1 MKKFLALSL
10 IGTLALASCNQ
21 ANVTGSAKTYAF
33 AAQAQAGYS
42 TQAGTASRAD
52 LNTGD
57 TSTVLK
63 ATGLKPSTAYI
74 AHYHVAGTDTSK
86 GVCASGGA
94 VQNGL
99 IGGTPVTSD
108 ASGTLTIKGLA
119 STADIAATS
128 VKYINIHESATP
140 SVVPLCAD
148 LTVAAK

>member
-10 IGTLALASCNQ
+10 IGAVALASCNQ
-21 ANVTGSAKTYAF
+21 ANVTGSSKTYTF
-33 AAQAQAGYS
+33 AAQAQTGY
-42 TQAGTASRAD
+42 TVQAGTAARTD

-74 AHYHVAGTDTSK
+74 AHYHLAGADVSK

-99 IGGTPVTSD
+99 IGGTNFTSD
-108 ASGTLTIKGLA
+108 ASGNLTIKGLA
-119 STADIAATS
+119 STADIAVGS
-128 VKYINIHESATP
+128 VQYINIHEAATP
-140 SVVPLCAD
+140 AVVPLCAD

>member
-1 MKKFLALSL
+1 MKRFLAVSL

-21 ANVTGSAKTYAF
+21 ANVTGSAKTYTF
-33 AAQAQAGYS
+33 AAQTQVGY
-42 TQAGTASRAD
+42 TAQAGTASRTD

-63 ATGLKPSTAYI
+63 ASGLKPSTAYI
-74 AHYHVAGTDTSK
+74 AHYHIAGADTSK
-86 GVCASGGA
+86 GVCASNGM

-99 IGGTPVTSD
+99 IGGAPFTSD
-108 ASGTLTIKGLA
+108 ASGNLTIKGLA
-119 STADIAATS
+119 TTSDIAVGN